1 MSIRKKNI
9 LFSLTALV
17 VGCFLYVFFRENTYV
32 GNIFD
37 SIEIIEKV
45 RQMFSTQMCDLCKF
59 YLPDFLWGFSLSCG
73 LIGIYEPST
82 KGIIICASVAFVCG
96 CMWELLQRI
105 EMLSGTG
112 DVYDII
118 MYFLASAICIII
130 NLKETRE
137 K

>member
-1 MSIRKKNI
+1 MSKRKKNI
-9 LFSLTALV
+9 RFSLTALV

-32 GNIFD
+32 GNMFD
-37 SIEIIEKV
+37 SIENIEKM
-45 RQMFSTQMCDLCKF
+45 RQMFSSQICDLCKF

-73 LIGIYEPST
+73 LIAIYVPGI
-82 KGIIICASVAFVCG
+82 KGIIICASVAFLCG
-96 CMWELLQRI
+96 CMWELLQYI
-105 EMLSGTG
+105 GVLSGTG
-112 DVYDII
+112 DIHDII

>member
-1 MSIRKKNI
+1 MSKRKKNI

-17 VGCFLYVFFRENTYV
+17 IGCFIYVFLRESTYV
-32 GNIFD
+32 GSIFD
-37 SIEIIEKV
+37 SVENIETV
-45 RQMFSTQMCDLCKF
+45 RQIFSTQTCNLYKF

-73 LIGIYEPST
+73 LIAIYDPSI
-82 KGIIICASVAFVCG
+82 KGIIICAGVAFFCG
-96 CMWELLQRI
+96 CMWELLQYI
-105 EMLSGTG
+105 GVLSGTG
-112 DVYDII
+112 DIHDII